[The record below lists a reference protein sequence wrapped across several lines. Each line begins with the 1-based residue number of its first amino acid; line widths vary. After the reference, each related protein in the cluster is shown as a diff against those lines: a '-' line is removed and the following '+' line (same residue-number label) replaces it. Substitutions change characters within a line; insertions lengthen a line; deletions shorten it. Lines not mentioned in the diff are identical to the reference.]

1 MDPWRVCTGGL
12 GRFGDRVP
20 VGGPWAVGREVVVEA
35 VFVAEVAVVVV
46 GVVAGHLN
54 GWVVG
59 RVVVGGAVVM
69 GLV

>member
-1 MDPWRVCTGGL
+1 M
-12 GRFGDRVP
+12 
-20 VGGPWAVGREVVVEA
+20 GGPWAVGREVEAEA
-35 VFVAEVAVVVV
+35 VFVAEVAVIVV

-54 GWVVG
+54 LALVRFVG